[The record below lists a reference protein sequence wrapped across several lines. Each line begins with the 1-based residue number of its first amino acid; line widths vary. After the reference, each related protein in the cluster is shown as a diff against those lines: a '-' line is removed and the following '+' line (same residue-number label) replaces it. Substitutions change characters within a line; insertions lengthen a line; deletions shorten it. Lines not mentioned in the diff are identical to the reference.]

1 MSGNDLEKSERTI
14 MAKFDADYAIFGTFA
29 ADIIEGVG
37 IGDAQRTYGLRVK
50 RAGLKHISVYV
61 SDQA

>member
-1 MSGNDLEKSERTI
+1 MNVIGIEKSQG
-14 MAKFDADYAIFGTFA
+14 AKFDAEYAIFGTFV